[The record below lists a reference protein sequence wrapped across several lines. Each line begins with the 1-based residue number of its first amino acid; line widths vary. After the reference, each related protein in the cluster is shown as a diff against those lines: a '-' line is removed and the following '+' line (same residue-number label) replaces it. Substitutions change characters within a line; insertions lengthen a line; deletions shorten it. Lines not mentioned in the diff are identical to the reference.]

1 MKSHVWGCASV
12 EFIEGH
18 VDDFAMSAIFIM
30 PYEK

>member
-1 MKSHVWGCASV
+1 MSEDCASV
-12 EFIEGH
+12 EFVEGH